1 MDLETLTDVMLD
13 YMTEFQKVACQ
24 GTVDEKRRF
33 IRAFTKGIEL
43 DPRNGKGRAQFFI
56 LPDFAALSRF
66 ELYPPGRATTAR
78 SSFNVVAGAGFE
90 PATSRL

>member
-1 MDLETLTDVMLD
+1 MAVHACSVAAAVLD
-13 YMTEFQKVACQ
+13 YMQDFGKVVAE

-43 DPRNGKGRAQFFI
+43 DPETNKGQAQLYM
-56 LPDFAALSRF
+56 LPDPASLSRCPSTSAESLF
-66 ELYPPGRATTAR
+66 CM
-78 SSFNVVAGAGFE
+78 VAGAGFE